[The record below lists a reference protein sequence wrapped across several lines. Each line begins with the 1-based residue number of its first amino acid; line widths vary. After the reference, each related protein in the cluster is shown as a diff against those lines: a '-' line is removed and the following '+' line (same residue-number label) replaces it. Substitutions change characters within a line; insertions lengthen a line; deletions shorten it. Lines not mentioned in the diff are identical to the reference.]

1 MQKPYTIHNGNS
13 LEVLK
18 GLEEN
23 SIDSIVT
30 DPPYELGF
38 MNKKWDSTGIA
49 YNVELW
55 KECLRVLKPGGHLLA
70 FSGSRTYHRMAVA
83 IEDAGFEIRDQ
94 IMWVYGSGFPKS
106 LDISKAIDK
115 RGGKL
120 VSWFGPWFRQWRI
133 ENNITQKDVAVLF
146 PSKNG
151 GMTGCV
157 ANWELGLNM
166 PTIEQFN
173 LIKETFNLPFDSMED
188 IEREIIGK
196 KTAGMGTGK
205 TFGMLQ
211 SEGDNINANKV
222 ISITAPATEEAK
234 EWEGWG
240 TQIKPAHEPI
250 CLARKPLIGTVAENV
265 LEWGTGG
272 INIGGCRVGTED
284 NLNGGAYAKEGNR
297 KESQSLN
304 SGGMNAT
311 GKTVGHDFIQPS
323 GRFPANF
330 IHDGSDEVVGLFP
343 NAGSGNN
350 TGAYN
355 YNGREYNNKETS
367 MFNGDKPVA
376 PSNYNDSGS
385 AARFFYCAKASKRDR
400 DEGLDGFALGDPPAS
415 ARRKPAEGR
424 KNALGLPRANHHP
437 TVKPTDLMQY
447 LCRLITPPNG
457 LIIDPFMGSGSTGKA
472 AMYEG
477 FRFIGID
484 LDPEYCK
491 IAEARI
497 EFALN
502 KSNVKEEKKPKG
514 IKNSKQ
520 TSSDNTDNSS
530 SPLW

>member
-1 MQKPYTIHNGNS
+1 MVFKVNFKNYEFLLTRNENG
-13 LEVLK
+13 
-18 GLEEN
+18 
-23 SIDSIVT
+23 
-30 DPPYELGF
+30 
-38 MNKKWDSTGIA
+38 
-49 YNVELW
+49 
-55 KECLRVLKPGGHLLA
+55 
-70 FSGSRTYHRMAVA
+70 
-83 IEDAGFEIRDQ
+83 
-94 IMWVYGSGFPKS
+94 
-106 LDISKAIDK
+106 
-115 RGGKL
+115 
-120 VSWFGPWFRQWRI
+120 
-133 ENNITQKDVAVLF
+133 
-146 PSKNG
+146 
-151 GMTGCV
+151 
-157 ANWELGLNM
+157 
-166 PTIEQFN
+166 
-173 LIKETFNLPFDSMED
+173 TFNIPQELKD
-188 IEREIIGK
+188 IYS
-196 KTAGMGTGK
+196 
-205 TFGMLQ
+205 F
-211 SEGDNINANKV
+211 
-222 ISITAPATEEAK
+222 
-234 EWEGWG
+234 G

-304 SGGMNAT
+304 SSGMNAP

-367 MFNGDKPVA
+367 MFNGDKPIA

-385 AARFFYCAKASKRDR
+385 AARFFYCAKASKKDR
-400 DEGLDGFALGDPPAS
+400 DEGLDDFEQKSAGSLNFRNPSAS
-415 ARRKPAEGR
+415 GRSEDAPSVEGMGGITQKR
-424 KNALGLPRANHHP
+424 HNHHP

-514 IKNSKQ
+514 VKSSKQ

>member
-1 MQKPYTIHNGNS
+1 MAFVTGN
-13 LEVLK
+13 
-18 GLEEN
+18 
-23 SIDSIVT
+23 
-30 DPPYELGF
+30 
-38 MNKKWDSTGIA
+38 
-49 YNVELW
+49 
-55 KECLRVLKPGGHLLA
+55 
-70 FSGSRTYHRMAVA
+70 
-83 IEDAGFEIRDQ
+83 
-94 IMWVYGSGFPKS
+94 SGFPKS
-106 LDISKAIDK
+106 HDISKAIDK
-115 RGGKL
+115 MAGAERE
-120 VSWFGPWFRQWRI
+120 VISI
-133 ENNITQKDVAVLF
+133 SNNGSGAQ
-146 PSKNG
+146 PSKLKNHDKG
-151 GMTGCV
+151 DTG
-157 ANWELGLNM
+157 
-166 PTIEQFN
+166 
-173 LIKETFNLPFDSMED
+173 
-188 IEREIIGK
+188 IGY
-196 KTAGMGTGK
+196 ADGSGK
-205 TFGMLQ
+205 TF
-211 SEGDNINANKV
+211 K
-222 ISITAPATEEAK
+222 ITAPSTEEAK
-234 EWEGWG
+234 EWDSWG
-240 TQIKPAHEPI
+240 TALKPAHEPI

-272 INIGGCRVGTED
+272 INIGGCRVGEREKVTFT
-284 NLNGGAYAKEGNR
+284 GARKGSVNAYGNYHYP
-297 KESQSLN
+297 KGENPL
-304 SGGMNAT
+304 
-311 GKTVGHDFIQPS
+311 PS

-367 MFNGDKPVA
+367 MFNGDKPIA

-385 AARFFYCAKASKRDR
+385 AARFFYCAKASKKDR
-400 DEGLDGFALGDPPAS
+400 DEGLDDFEQKSAGSLNFRNPSAS
-415 ARRKPAEGR
+415 GRSEDAPSVEGMGGITQKR
-424 KNALGLPRANHHP
+424 HNHHP

-514 IKNSKQ
+514 VKSSKQ

>member
-115 RGGKL
+115 RGGKS

-514 IKNSKQ
+514 VKSSKQ